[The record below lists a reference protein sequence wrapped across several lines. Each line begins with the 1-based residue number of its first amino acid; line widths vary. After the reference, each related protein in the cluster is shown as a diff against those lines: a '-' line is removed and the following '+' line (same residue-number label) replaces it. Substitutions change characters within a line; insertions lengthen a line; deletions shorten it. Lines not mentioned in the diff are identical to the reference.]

1 MARKIRSYK
10 TLKHQVNRTRTE
22 MWKHSLK
29 YKRRRKNRLL
39 LRRNDFIVRSNVEK
53 KTEIYKTSPSNFSF
67 VDNTDAVIS
76 YINECKQLL
85 HNKEKVVIDIEK
97 VENMSPDA
105 IALLAACANDSSFS
119 GKYGRISGN
128 APRDTK
134 LNKLFIESG
143 FYRFVS
149 SSTLMKSAQK
159 KDVNLLH
166 KESHY
171 KVQPDI
177 AKQAC
182 LYGTKH
188 VFSTESPIPEL
199 YEMIIEAMSNT
210 NNHAN
215 KNSAGTTKWWL
226 YTYNDP
232 TGTTC
237 YSFVDLGV
245 GIFDSLPVSLYK
257 KAEKKIGLSHNV
269 DLVQDLL
276 DGKIKSREKIDN
288 NIRGKGI
295 PQIAMNSQKSIF
307 RRSLIISNDVNIDLI
322 HKSAEKLND
331 NFQGTFLYWEI
342 KQSVQSK

>member
-1 MARKIRSYK
+1 MIKKNRHIKE
-10 TLKHQVNRTRTE
+10 LMHQISRTKTE
-22 MWKHSLK
+22 MKKHSTEYK
-29 YKRRRKNRLL
+29 KRRRNRLL
-39 LRRNDFIVRSNVEK
+39 LRKNDFVTRRIVDNKEEIFK
-53 KTEIYKTSPSNFSF
+53 KAPSDFSF
-67 VDNTDAVIS
+67 VDNTDTVIT

-85 HNKEKVVIDIEK
+85 HNKEKVVIDIEN
-97 VENMSPDA
+97 VEKLSPDA

-119 GKYGRISGN
+119 GRYGRIAGN
-128 APRDTK
+128 APKNPK

-143 FYRFVS
+143 FYKFVS
-149 SSTLMKSAQK
+149 SSALMKSAQK
-159 KDVNLLH
+159 REGNLLH
-166 KESHY
+166 KESHF

-188 VFSTESPIPEL
+188 VYSSETPLPEL

-215 KNSAGTTKWWL
+215 KKNSGTTKWWL

-232 TGTTC
+232 SGTTC

-245 GIFDSLPVSLYK
+245 GIFDSLPVNLYK
-257 KAEKKIGLSHNV
+257 KAVKNIGLTHNV
-269 DLVQDLL
+269 DLVPDLL

-295 PQIAMNSQKSIF
+295 PQIARNSQQGIFGKSY
-307 RRSLIISNDVNIDLI
+307 IISNDVKIDLI
-322 HKSAEKLND
+322 HKSAEKLKS
-331 NFQGTFLYWEI
+331 NFQGTFLYWELI
-342 KQSVQSK
+342 KTTV